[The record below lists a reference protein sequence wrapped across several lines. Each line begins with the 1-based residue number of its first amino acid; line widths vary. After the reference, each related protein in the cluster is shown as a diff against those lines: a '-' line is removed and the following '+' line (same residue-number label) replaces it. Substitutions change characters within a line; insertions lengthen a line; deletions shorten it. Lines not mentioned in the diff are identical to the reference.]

1 MLKYLLFL
9 FLIAFNYELWSQ
21 QISETTKTEDNRF
34 ITQVDAS
41 PIDVKLKDRTE
52 LVEKITLGIE
62 WWTLL
67 KEPTYKYLFRWRKG
81 SRVFSYAYTTYLS
94 EDLLIKYPDLLKR
107 YNQLKPTYIELEL
120 SVIFDFGDTF
130 SPEKQ
135 SAIKS
140 LPDCFRKEKQATFTD
155 RTYYE
160 LTNLSGKLKVNSNVH
175 FYISSKDKTGDDLSP
190 GSPKDWTEFVMYNCA
205 IDNKAGYSIF
215 KNSEK
220 ATFSMEIVKI
230 EVPQREIDAI
240 AKEFFKREDAKHDVA
255 EKKDNEKRKI
265 NNWDESPS
273 PDDNG
278 GSKDNSSNNSWEN
291 DDNKSRN
298 SWDDIAKSNTKG
310 KKESNNN
317 SNNWDNSESEKSGW
331 ELPAESEKSGND
343 TYEIKYE
350 GNKQGVYDKLKGT
363 MLIPYG
369 DYQILDYKP
378 EEKMARVKVKTGSEE
393 KYTSSDC
400 YKKRINITVNK
411 YDLGYIGSNGK
422 WILEPKK
429 TISFYNN
436 FNAPMVSLVSADC
449 DADCRKRAERD
460 RVRNNNKCYRLIEEK
475 EEEIKSY
482 FKSIGYEIE

>member
-1 MLKYLLFL
+1 MR
-9 FLIAFNYELWSQ
+9 SQ
-21 QISETTKTEDNRF
+21 QISETAKTEDNRF

-52 LVEKITLGIE
+52 LVEQITLGIE

-81 SRVFSYAYTTYLS
+81 SRVFSSAYTTYLS
-94 EDLLIKYPDLLKR
+94 ESLLQKYPDLLKR

-130 SPEKQ
+130 SNEKQ
-135 SAIKS
+135 NAIKS
-140 LPDCFRKEKQATFTD
+140 LPECFRKEKEATFTD

-160 LTNLSGKLKVNSNVH
+160 LTDLSGKLKVNSNTH

-205 IDNKAGYSIF
+205 IDNTAGYSIF
-215 KNSEK
+215 KNSES
-220 ATFSMEIVKI
+220 ATFSIEIVKI

-240 AKEFFKREDAKHDVA
+240 AKEFFKRENAKDDVA
-255 EKKDNEKRKI
+255 EKKDNKKKKV
-265 NNWDESPS
+265 NNWNETPS

-278 GSKDNSSNNSWEN
+278 GSKDNGSNNSWDN
-291 DDNKSRN
+291 DDKSSN
-298 SWDDIAKSNTKG
+298 SWDNIEN
-310 KKESNNN
+310 SNNKDKQN
-317 SNNWDNSESEKSGW
+317 SDNDSNNWDNSESEKSGW
-331 ELPAESEKSGND
+331 ELPADSEKSGKES
-343 TYEIKYE
+343 YEVRYD
-350 GNKQGVYDKLKGT
+350 GNKQGVYDKLNDL
-363 MLIPYG
+363 MLIPFG
-369 DYQILDYKP
+369 DYQIIEYKP
-378 EEKMARVKVKTGSEE
+378 EEKMAKVSIAAGSEE

-400 YKKRINITVNK
+400 YKKRVKITVRK
-411 YDLGYIGSNGK
+411 YDIGYIGRNGK

-429 TISFYNN
+429 TISFYDN

-449 DADCRKRAERD
+449 DYDCRKRAERD
-460 RVRNNNKCYRLIEEK
+460 RIRNNKKCYRLIEEK

-482 FKSIGYEIE
+482 YKSIGYEIE